1 MGRLALQL
9 ALAGLVSLSSAIPA
23 PHTNVHGTRA
33 PTAAKNVIVQM
44 FEWDW
49 DSIAAECTDF
59 LGPNGYGFVQ
69 GQSKI
74 PRSLSRKLTLEFFPY
89 SESCPGTHS
98 GHPVVDG
105 LPTGVL
111 HPDLQAGRQDA
122 IREHDN
128 YMPGRR
134 RQHHRG

>member
-23 PHTNVHGTRA
+23 PRTSAHGARA

-69 GQSKI
+69 GQSKL
-74 PRSLSRKLTLEFFPY
+74 PRSLGCKLTL
-89 SESCPGTHS
+89 
-98 GHPVVDG
+98 
-105 LPTGVL
+105 
-111 HPDLQAGRQDA
+111 DLQQALLRNTS
-122 IREHDN
+122 REPSGGQTTN
-128 YMPGRR
+128 RCPTS
-134 RQHHRG
+134 